1 MLIYV
6 QLYTYS
12 IYNCKAYKFE
22 PHFEK
27 IGDDIT
33 KEKLNIIF
41 SNMTKWY
48 KNYDPNTMYA
58 AVYKDIAFDKNHL
71 VWENGKYINK
81 SLINKIGG

>member
-6 QLYTYS
+6 KLHTYS
-12 IYNCKAYKFE
+12 IYNGNRYKFE

-33 KEKLNIIF
+33 KEELNKII
-41 SNMTKWY
+41 SNLTKWY
-48 KNYDPNTMYA
+48 KNFNPQTMYVA
-58 AVYKDIAFDKNHL
+58 IYKDIIFDKNHL

-81 SLINKIGG
+81 SLIKK